1 MKRFALFTV
10 ITMTLFLCL
19 SGLAVAQD
27 KKPDATLSMS
37 EGQVAFG
44 LGFNWGKGV
53 MDYQGKK
60 YNFKV
65 KGISVIDIG
74 ITKATSAGKVYN
86 LKKLEDFNGNYT
98 AASAEGTV
106 AGGAGALT
114 MKNQNG
120 VVIDLVST
128 TKGANLKLAVE
139 GVSFTL
145 EKNTAAARGGISP
158 PSHQSAKNFMVK
170 RISERSQTWIA
181 TPRPLRRR
189 RYGMARLGS
198 R

>member
-1 MKRFALFTV
+1 MKRLAMFAAV
-10 ITMTLFLCL
+10 TMTLFLCL

-27 KKPDATLSMS
+27 KTPDATLTMS
-37 EGQVAFG
+37 EGQVAVG
-44 LGFNWGKGV
+44 IGYSWGKGV
-53 MDYQGKK
+53 LDYKGQK

-65 KGISVIDIG
+65 KGLSVVDIG
-74 ITKATSAGKVYN
+74 ITKATSSGKVYN

-98 AASAEGTV
+98 AASAEGTL

-128 TKGANLKLAVE
+128 TAGINLKLSVE

-145 EKNTAAARGGISP
+145 EK
-158 PSHQSAKNFMVK
+158 
-170 RISERSQTWIA
+170 
-181 TPRPLRRR
+181 
-189 RYGMARLGS
+189 
-198 R
+198 

>member
-1 MKRFALFTV
+1 MKRLAMFTA

-27 KKPDATLSMS
+27 KTPDATLTMS

-44 LGFNWGKGV
+44 IGYSWGKGV
-53 MDYQGKK
+53 LTYQGKE
-60 YNFKV
+60 YPFKV
-65 KGISVIDIG
+65 KGISVVDIG
-74 ITKATSAGKVYN
+74 ITKATSSGKVYN
-86 LKKLEDFNGNYT
+86 LKKIEDFNGNYT
-98 AASAEGTV
+98 AASAEGTL

-128 TKGANLKLAVE
+128 TAGVNLKLSVE

-145 EKNTAAARGGISP
+145 EK
-158 PSHQSAKNFMVK
+158 
-170 RISERSQTWIA
+170 
-181 TPRPLRRR
+181 
-189 RYGMARLGS
+189 
-198 R
+198 

>member
-10 ITMTLFLCL
+10 ITLTLFLCL
-19 SGLAVAQD
+19 SGLAIAQE
-27 KKPDATLSMS
+27 KKVDATLTMS
-37 EGQVAFG
+37 EGQLAFG
-44 LGFNWGKGV
+44 IGFSWGKGV
-53 MDYQGKK
+53 LTYEGKE
-60 YNFKV
+60 YPFKV
-65 KGISVIDIG
+65 TGLSVVDIG

-128 TKGANLKLAVE
+128 TQGVNLKLSLE
-139 GVSFTL
+139 GVKITL
-145 EKNTAAARGGISP
+145 EK
-158 PSHQSAKNFMVK
+158 
-170 RISERSQTWIA
+170 
-181 TPRPLRRR
+181 
-189 RYGMARLGS
+189 
-198 R
+198 

>member
-1 MKRFALFTV
+1 
-10 ITMTLFLCL
+10 MTLFLCL

-27 KKPDATLSMS
+27 KTPDATLTMS
-37 EGQVAFG
+37 EGQVAVG
-44 LGFNWGKGV
+44 IGYSWGKGV
-53 MDYQGKK
+53 LDYKGQK

-65 KGISVIDIG
+65 KGLSVVDIG
-74 ITKATSAGKVYN
+74 ITKATSSGKVYN

-98 AASAEGTV
+98 AASAEGTL

-128 TKGANLKLAVE
+128 TAGINLKLSVE

-145 EKNTAAARGGISP
+145 EK
-158 PSHQSAKNFMVK
+158 
-170 RISERSQTWIA
+170 
-181 TPRPLRRR
+181 
-189 RYGMARLGS
+189 
-198 R
+198 

>member
-19 SGLAVAQD
+19 SGLAIAEE
-27 KKPDATLSMS
+27 KKVDATLTMS

-44 LGFNWGKGV
+44 VGYSWGKGV
-53 MDYQGKK
+53 LTFEGKE
-60 YNFKV
+60 YPFKV
-65 KGISVIDIG
+65 SGLSVVDIG
-74 ITKATSAGKVYN
+74 ITSAKSSGKVYN

-98 AASAEGTV
+98 AASAEVTV

-128 TKGANLKLAVE
+128 TRGVNLKLSVE
-139 GVSFTL
+139 GVKITL
-145 EKNTAAARGGISP
+145 EK
-158 PSHQSAKNFMVK
+158 
-170 RISERSQTWIA
+170 
-181 TPRPLRRR
+181 
-189 RYGMARLGS
+189 
-198 R
+198 

>member
-1 MKRFALFTV
+1 MKRLALFTV
-10 ITMTLFLCL
+10 VALTVFLCL

-44 LGFNWGKGV
+44 IGFNWGKGV

-145 EKNTAAARGGISP
+145 EK
-158 PSHQSAKNFMVK
+158 
-170 RISERSQTWIA
+170 
-181 TPRPLRRR
+181 
-189 RYGMARLGS
+189 
-198 R
+198 

>member
-1 MKRFALFTV
+1 MKRLAMFTV

-27 KKPDATLSMS
+27 KTPDATLTMS
-37 EGQVAFG
+37 EGQVAVG
-44 LGFNWGKGV
+44 IGYSWGKGV
-53 MDYQGKK
+53 LDYKGQK

-65 KGISVIDIG
+65 KGLSVVDIG
-74 ITKATSAGKVYN
+74 ITKATSSGKVYN

-98 AASAEGTV
+98 AASAEGTL

-128 TKGANLKLAVE
+128 TAGINLKLSVE

-145 EKNTAAARGGISP
+145 EK
-158 PSHQSAKNFMVK
+158 
-170 RISERSQTWIA
+170 
-181 TPRPLRRR
+181 
-189 RYGMARLGS
+189 
-198 R
+198 

>member
-1 MKRFALFTV
+1 MKRLAMFTV

-27 KKPDATLSMS
+27 KTPDATLTMS

-44 LGFNWGKGV
+44 IGYSWGKGV
-53 MDYQGKK
+53 LTYQGKE
-60 YNFKV
+60 YPFKV
-65 KGISVIDIG
+65 KGISVVDIG
-74 ITKATSAGKVYN
+74 ITKATSSGKVYN
-86 LKKLEDFNGNYT
+86 LKKIEDFNGNYT

-120 VVIDLVST
+120 VVIELVST
-128 TKGANLKLAVE
+128 TAGVNLKLAVE

-145 EKNTAAARGGISP
+145 EK
-158 PSHQSAKNFMVK
+158 
-170 RISERSQTWIA
+170 
-181 TPRPLRRR
+181 
-189 RYGMARLGS
+189 
-198 R
+198 

>member
-19 SGLAVAQD
+19 SGLAIAQD
-27 KKPDATLSMS
+27 KKVDATLTMS

-44 LGFNWGKGV
+44 VGFNWGKGV
-53 MDYQGKK
+53 LTYEGKE
-60 YNFKV
+60 YPFKV
-65 KGISVIDIG
+65 KGLSVVDIG
-74 ITKATSAGKVYN
+74 ITKATSSGKVYN

-128 TKGANLKLAVE
+128 TVGANLKLSVE
-139 GVSFTL
+139 GVKIAL
-145 EKNTAAARGGISP
+145 EK
-158 PSHQSAKNFMVK
+158 
-170 RISERSQTWIA
+170 
-181 TPRPLRRR
+181 
-189 RYGMARLGS
+189 
-198 R
+198 